1 VGRAEM
7 RWEKMLTCGSY
18 RQNGVTV
25 LGEVDNSG
33 SRVKKTFDDGTQ
45 ELFKIS
51 VIRRGGGTF
60 IMISRKKPQINGK

>member
-33 SRVKKTFDDGTQ
+33 SRVKKPSTMVHRSFLKFQWYVGEE
-45 ELFKIS
+45 ELL
-51 VIRRGGGTF
+51 
-60 IMISRKKPQINGK
+60 